1 MVLSKEKKVEMYR
14 RMLKIRFFEERIV
27 DLYARGLVPGL
38 AHLYI
43 GEEAVAVGACANLR
57 DDDYITSTHRGHGHV
72 IAKGGDVRSMM
83 AELFGKTTGY
93 CKGKGGSMHIA
104 DVNIGILGANGIAGG
119 GLPIAVGA
127 GLSAKYRK
135 TDQVTIC
142 FFGDGSSNNGTFH
155 ESLNLAAVH
164 GLPVIFTC
172 ENNQYGIS
180 TAQKMH
186 QTIKDVSVR
195 SIAYDIPGVTVDG
208 NDVMAV
214 YEAINKAVQRARSG
228 KGPSLVECK
237 TYRWR
242 GHHEGDP
249 NLGERYRSRE
259 DIKPWIEKCPIARF
273 ERLLLKEKV
282 LTQAKIDGIKEAG
295 KKEIDEAVEFAN
307 SSSFPKNEDIYQDV
321 FREEMGGS
329 R

>member
-1 MVLSKEKKVEMYR
+1 MALTKNKKLEMYR

-27 DLYARGLVPGL
+27 DLYARGSVPGL

-43 GEEAVAVGACANLR
+43 GEEAVAVGTCAGLR

-72 IAKGGDVRSMM
+72 IAKGADVKFMM

-104 DVNIGILGANGIAGG
+104 DVDIGILGANGIAGG

-127 GLSAKYRK
+127 GLSSKYRK
-135 TDQVTIC
+135 TDQVTVC
-142 FFGDGSSNNGTFH
+142 FFGDGASNNGTFH

-164 GLPVIFTC
+164 KLPVVFVC

-180 TAQKMH
+180 TPQKKH

-195 SIAYDIPGVTVDG
+195 SAAYDIPGITVDG
-208 NDVMAV
+208 NDVMV
-214 YEAINKAVQRARSG
+214 VHETVNKAIQRARSG
-228 KGPSLVECK
+228 KGPTLVECK

-249 NLGERYRSRE
+249 NQGERYRSKG
-259 DIKPWIEKCPIARF
+259 DIRPWLEKCPIKRF
-273 ERLLLKEKV
+273 EKLLLKEKI
-282 LTQAKIDGIKEAG
+282 LTPSSMAKMKEALQQ
-295 KKEIDEAVEFAN
+295 EIEEAVEFAN
-307 SSSFPKNEDIYQDV
+307 NSPFPKDEDIYEDV
-321 FREEMGGS
+321 FQEEMGGS

>member
-1 MVLSKEKKVEMYR
+1 MV
-14 RMLKIRFFEERIV
+14 KIRSFEEQIV

-57 DDDYITSTHRGHGHV
+57 EDDYITSTHRGHGHV
-72 IAKGGDVRSMM
+72 IAKGADAKFMM

-104 DVNIGILGANGIAGG
+104 DVDIGILGANGIAGG

-127 GLSAKYRK
+127 GLSSKYRK

-142 FFGDGSSNNGTFH
+142 FFGDGASNNGTFH
-155 ESLNLAAVH
+155 EGLNLAAVH
-164 GLPVIFTC
+164 KLPVIFTC
-172 ENNQYGIS
+172 ENNQYAIS
-180 TAQKMH
+180 TEQRMH
-186 QTIKDVSVR
+186 QTIKDI
-195 SIAYDIPGVTVDG
+195 SIRAISYDIPGVTVEG
-208 NDVMAV
+208 NDIIAV
-214 YEAINKAVQRARSG
+214 YKAVNKAVQRARSG
-228 KGPSLVECK
+228 KGPTLVECK

-249 NLGERYRSRE
+249 NLGARYRNKE
-259 DIKPWIEKCPIARF
+259 DIKPWIDKCPIKRF
-273 ERLLLKEKV
+273 EKVLLEERV
-282 LTQAKIDGIKEAG
+282 LTQARVDEIKETIQ
-295 KKEIDEAVEFAN
+295 KEMDEAVEFAN
-307 SSSFPKNEDIYQDV
+307 ASPFPKYEDIYEDV
-321 FREEMGGS
+321 FEKGMGGS